1 MTQIP
6 SKSTNDPDFNS
17 PAQEISSLV
26 QPIGEAANG
35 LINDEESQAESVF
48 SISEE
53 NNQVT
58 DNLDRYKFLLDQP
71 WLQWFYDQPIRKKQ
85 VVALFTSQLISILGL
100 MGVGTLLFRNASY
113 QQLSKQAQSELL
125 IIQQLVQEN
134 ASNSNKI
141 PMPVWQQGYSAVYLK
156 KSTGEFS
163 LANQTKNQQ
172 APMALPQ
179 SFLTQAAA
187 ATDEVISKRLKIEG
201 KSYTIAAKGLL
212 DSSGEPSRV
221 IVRAIPENSVQN
233 LLSSIFFWQLGIVFL
248 TILLDIYLILLLTKA
263 IASPIE
269 KLKQFTARLA
279 KGERESKAEVKN
291 HDELGEL
298 ANSLNLM
305 AEQIARSE
313 TILLK
318 EVQKASLLKDITF
331 AVASTNDTSEIIN
344 EVVQKSRSILDV
356 DRVVYY
362 EFDASWSGTFT
373 AESVVPG
380 YPQVLG
386 QALADPCFAEKYIK
400 KYEEG
405 RVVAI
410 NDIYAANLTPCH
422 VEQLAQFDI
431 KANLVTPVLQDGKL
445 TALLIAHQCR
455 GTHQWT
461 REEIELLNQIANQ
474 LTLALD
480 RKSLNRKQQE
490 AEEKE
495 RKERENLQRRALEL
509 LMEVDPVSQ
518 GDLTIR
524 AKVKEDEI
532 GTIADSYN
540 ATIESL
546 RKIVLQVQ
554 DAASLVTYTTSAK
567 EQSVKE
573 LSSAALQQTQ
583 EISNVLD
590 KIQAMANS
598 INAVAN
604 NALEAESA
612 VQAATESVKTGD
624 EVMDRTVEGFVA
636 IRETVAETAKKVKR
650 LGESSQKISK
660 VVNLISNFAEQTNLL
675 ALNASIEAAHA
686 GEEGRG
692 FAVVAEEVRT
702 LARQSA
708 EATAE
713 IENLVAEI
721 QSGTQEVVSAMESGT
736 EQVVIGTQLVDET
749 RQSLNNIAAVSLRI
763 NELVGAIAKA
773 AAQQSQNS
781 QEVTHSMSQIAQI
794 SNQTTAEA
802 ADVSESFKELLAVA
816 EELQKTVSK
825 FKVQ

>member
-1 MTQIP
+1 M
-6 SKSTNDPDFNS
+6 
-17 PAQEISSLV
+17 
-26 QPIGEAANG
+26 
-35 LINDEESQAESVF
+35 
-48 SISEE
+48 
-53 NNQVT
+53 
-58 DNLDRYKFLLDQP
+58 
-71 WLQWFYDQPIRKKQ
+71 QWFYDQPIRKKQ

>member
-141 PMPVWQQGYSAVYLK
+141 PMPVWQEGYSAVYLK

-380 YPQVLG
+380 YRQVLG